1 MKFKVQLKLVR
12 VIRIISIGM
21 LTTATI
27 QTADNACNFDEI
39 LAATPY
45 AALLK
50 ELICLTDTIGL
61 LRHKIPVDE
70 HRFIEDSVLGKT
82 LRAKRLI
89 DQVDFE
95 RTLQEDIDYLYY
107 WLSVAR
113 SEPLS
118 EFLHNQIAELEHA
131 LQQHVHKGLQVDLP
145 S

>member
-1 MKFKVQLKLVR
+1 MKFKVQLKLMR
-12 VIRIISIGM
+12 AIRIISIGM
-21 LTTATI
+21 LTTATV

-45 AALLK
+45 AALLR
-50 ELICLTDTIGL
+50 ELICLTDIIGL
-61 LRHKIPVDE
+61 LRHKIPEDE

-82 LRAKRLI
+82 LRAQRLI

-118 EFLHNQIAELEHA
+118 ELLQYQMSELERA
-131 LQQHVHKGLQVDLP
+131 LQQHVNKGLPPDG
-145 S
+145 SS